1 MTTHHCLPGLA
12 LSALVVTFAGLGG
25 CAQTQSYY
33 GAQYEPQ
40 YAAANENEVFPE
52 EMDGGPRPSIPARAP
67 ARVALSNSE
76 APGTILIDSDRRK
89 LYLTLGP
96 KTAYQYPISVGRE
109 GFAWTGTEKVSRVAD
124 WPDWYP
130 PEEMRVRDPR
140 LPKKM
145 YGGLKNPLGA
155 KALFLGNTLYRI
167 HGTNDPNTIGYAAS
181 SGCFRMLNEHVVHLS
196 SFVNVGTTV
205 KVLPRL
211 SALNAAAKSKPAPR
225 TAKPTASMVKPTAST
240 AKPTASMPKPTA
252 SAAKPKILA
261 EAGQNRS

>member
-1 MTTHHCLPGLA
+1 MTMKSSRLSLLVWCVLSLA
-12 LSALVVTFAGLGG
+12 VPGLGG

-33 GAQYEPQ
+33 GAQYDPQ
-40 YAAANENEVFPE
+40 FAPPDENEVFPE
-52 EMDGGPRPSIPARAP
+52 EMDGGPRPVIPPQAP
-67 ARVALSNSE
+67 RRVALANNE
-76 APGTILIDSDRRK
+76 APGTVLIDSNSRK

-109 GFAWTGTEKVSRVAD
+109 GFTWTGTEKISRIAD

-130 PEEMRVRDPR
+130 PEEMRERDPR

-145 YGGLKNPLGA
+145 LGGIKNPLGA

-181 SGCFRMLNEHVVHLS
+181 SGCFRMMNEHVVHLA

-205 KVLPRL
+205 KVLPHL
-211 SALNAAAKSKPAPR
+211 SAMGTSDANPQSGAAKPKSGA
-225 TAKPTASMVKPTAST
+225 AK
-240 AKPTASMPKPTA
+240 PKPTA
-252 SAAKPKILA
+252 SIAKPKA
-261 EAGQNRS
+261 MADVSAKNKT